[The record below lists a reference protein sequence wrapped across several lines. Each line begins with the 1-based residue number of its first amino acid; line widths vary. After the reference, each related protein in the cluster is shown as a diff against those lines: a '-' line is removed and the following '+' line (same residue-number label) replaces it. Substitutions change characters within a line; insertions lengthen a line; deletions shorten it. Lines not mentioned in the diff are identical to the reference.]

1 MCVCVCT
8 EKKWTIYTIWT
19 RHCKSDEEG
28 RALVCLVTFTCSVDR
43 ALSASI
49 YVTLYTAHSPLSIR
63 RNTDFY
69 QLLRHEPITWKTL
82 SSPLISRLF
91 PSIPPRI
98 LFVHRFL
105 SLQALPCPR
114 FRFISHTDTPCH
126 RQASRQITSLLL
138 RNRSNF
144 DRSIAKGLKR
154 VPSELTLS
162 QESMY
167 ILTTLFSLGYFFLR
181 LWFELSILSVI
192 RFFTQIHISSII
204 YISWSW
210 KLTICILFSNV
221 F

>member
-1 MCVCVCT
+1 MYVCVCVCVYT
-8 EKKWTIYTIWT
+8 EKKWTICTIWT

-91 PSIPPRI
+91 PSIPLRI

-105 SLQALPCPR
+105 SLQPLPCPR
-114 FRFISHTDTPCH
+114 FRFISHTDTPRH
-126 RQASRQITSLLL
+126 RQASRQITSLRS
-138 RNRSNF
+138 RNNF
-144 DRSIAKGLKR
+144 DRLIAR
-154 VPSELTLS
+154 IETC
-162 QESMY
+162 
-167 ILTTLFSLGYFFLR
+167 SLGINTFARIDVYFDNTYSR
-181 LWFELSILSVI
+181 LANLFFPSIYD
-192 RFFTQIHISSII
+192 SS
-204 YISWSW
+204 YR
-210 KLTICILFSNV
+210 
-221 F
+221 

>member
-1 MCVCVCT
+1 MYVCVRVCVYT
-8 EKKWTIYTIWT
+8 EKKWTICTIWT

-91 PSIPPRI
+91 PSIPLRI

-105 SLQALPCPR
+105 SLQPLPCPR
-114 FRFISHTDTPCH
+114 FRFISHMDTPRH
-126 RQASRQITSLLL
+126 RQASRQITSLRS
-138 RNRSNF
+138 RNNF
-144 DRSIAKGLKR
+144 DRLIARIETCSLEINTFARIDVYFDNTYSRLANLFFPSI
-154 VPSELTLS
+154 
-162 QESMY
+162 Y
-167 ILTTLFSLGYFFLR
+167 D
-181 LWFELSILSVI
+181 
-192 RFFTQIHISSII
+192 SS
-204 YISWSW
+204 YR
-210 KLTICILFSNV
+210 
-221 F
+221 

>member
-1 MCVCVCT
+1 MCVCLCVCVHG
-8 EKKWTIYTIWT
+8 KKVNDIYTIWT

-91 PSIPPRI
+91 PSIPPPPPPPRI

-114 FRFISHTDTPCH
+114 FRFISHTDTPFH

-154 VPSELTLS
+154 VPSELTHFRKSLCIFWQPYS
-162 QESMY
+162 R
-167 ILTTLFSLGYFFLR
+167 IVNLVIFS
-181 LWFELSILSVI
+181 FELSILSMI
-192 RFFTQIHISSII
+192 RFFFYANS
-204 YISWSW
+204 YFF
-210 KLTICILFSNV
+210 ILV
-221 F
+221 